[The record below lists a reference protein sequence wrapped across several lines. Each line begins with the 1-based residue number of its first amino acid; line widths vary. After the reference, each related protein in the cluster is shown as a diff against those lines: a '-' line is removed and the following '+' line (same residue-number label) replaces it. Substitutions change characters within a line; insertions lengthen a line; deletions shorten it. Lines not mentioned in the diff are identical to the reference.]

1 MTLDGADS
9 GSSTAAPTPPDFS
22 HASWDT
28 VKTAG
33 LSVPQ

>member
-9 GSSTAAPTPPDFS
+9 GSSTAATPRDVS
-22 HASWDT
+22 HANWDT